1 FDRLYREEKQN
12 AQLAILFTLLAI
24 IIATLGLFG
33 LTSFTTE
40 QRTKEIGVRKAMG
53 SSSLQVIMLLVREIS
68 ILIMVS
74 TLIAWPV
81 AWFVLNN
88 WLSNFYY
95 SIPLSPIYFL
105 LGFLVALGI
114 ALLTVSYQALKAA
127 RTNPAT
133 ALRYE

>member
-53 SSSLQVIMLLVREIS
+53 SSSLQVIMLLVHEIS
-68 ILIMVS
+68 MLIMVS

-105 LGFLVALGI
+105 LGFLA
-114 ALLTVSYQALKAA
+114 SLK
-127 RTNPAT
+127 T
-133 ALRYE
+133 EGSF